1 VIPILAGQMG
11 RRGLM
16 EQRAQM
22 GRRGTSVRRSRPKC
36 LCREF
41 SPPLGTIEP
50 DNGRHASPML
60 GPAQSAS
67 VCQARRE
74 FVANAFAVAFSR
86 SAQAEIAIEQAAEA
100 LPGLASGARLNA
112 PWSGARTSAKSSS

>member
-1 VIPILAGQMG
+1 
-11 RRGLM
+11 
-16 EQRAQM
+16 
-22 GRRGTSVRRSRPKC
+22 
-36 LCREF
+36 
-41 SPPLGTIEP
+41 
-50 DNGRHASPML
+50 ML

-112 PWSGARTSAKSSS
+112 PWSGARTSAKSSSLGRHSRSGETLGGVTVPKAATEITASNQEN